1 MTDDQDYAAELDF
14 ALDLLAETAGL
25 ALGRAR
31 GLRPI
36 EKANKSYVTE
46 LDRDLER
53 LIRSRIAEAFPG
65 DRITGE
71 EYAAEG
77 AEGPRRWSIDP
88 IDGTGN
94 IVHGLPL
101 WAISIGLVVAGVPTL
116 GAIVVPPLGETYWA
130 VKGRGAWRDG
140 ERLQVADADGFHK
153 QDNVCLGTNAMRA
166 IDPRSVPGRLRDLGS
181 ACCEQVFLAAGRLKA
196 CVFLGEQ
203 AHDVAAGSVI
213 ASEAGCAFGTLRDGP
228 IDTSDFVART
238 PVPVPTFLAS
248 PRRLDAL
255 LKMAREYPGPK
266 LP

>member
-1 MTDDQDYAAELDF
+1 MTDDQDYAAELEF
-14 ALDLLAETAGL
+14 VLDLLAESAGL

-31 GLRPI
+31 SVTPI
-36 EKANKSYVTE
+36 EKANKSYVTD
-46 LDRDLER
+46 LDKDLER
-53 LIRSRIAEAFPG
+53 LIRGRLAAAFPD

-77 AEGPRRWSIDP
+77 GDGPRRWSIDP

-94 IVHGLPL
+94 LVHHLPL
-101 WAISIGLVVAGVPTL
+101 WAVSIGLIVAGVPTL
-116 GAIVVPPLGETYWA
+116 GAIVIPPLGETYWA

-140 ERLQVADADGFHK
+140 DRLGVLDADGFHK

-166 IDPRSVPGRLRDLGS
+166 VDPRSMPGRLRDLGS
-181 ACCEQVFLAAGRLKA
+181 ACCEQVFVASGRLQA

-203 AHDVAAGSVI
+203 THDVAAGAVI
-213 ASEAGCAFGTLRDGP
+213 AAEAGCAFGTRQDGR
-228 IDTSDFVART
+228 IDPAEFVART
-238 PVPVPTFLAS
+238 PVPVPTFVTS

-266 LP
+266 LS